1 MTNQEV
7 LDSLAWAVQ
16 AEVSAYVF
24 YLHAM
29 KKVDDEELKE
39 AFRSLAEDEK
49 QHFRIVESQYDALH
63 RSERWITYKDA
74 LLVEGLPEIDEK
86 LSEVQEGLMEEIDS
100 VETKRDIIKL
110 GLEKEKKAHEHYRN
124 QLEKVTSPEA
134 KETLEYL
141 AGFELGHMKKL
152 ENMLKKHG

>member
-1 MTNQEV
+1 MAHQEV

-24 YLHAM
+24 YLEAM
-29 KKVDDEELKE
+29 KKVDDYELKE
-39 AFRSLAEDEK
+39 VLRSLAEDEK
-49 QHFRIVESQYDALH
+49 QHFKIVESQYDALH

-74 LLVEGLPEIDEK
+74 LLVEGLPDIDEK
-86 LSEVQEGLMEEIDS
+86 VSEVQKELMEEIES
-100 VETKRDIIKL
+100 AGTTKDILEL
-110 GLEKEKKAHEHYRN
+110 GLEKEKKAHEHYKN
-124 QLEKVTSPEA
+124 QLQKATSPEA

-152 ENMLKKHG
+152 QNMLKKHG

>member
-1 MTNQEV
+1 MAQQEV

-24 YLHAM
+24 YREAM
-29 KKVDDEELKE
+29 EKIDDDELRETLK
-39 AFRSLAEDEK
+39 SLAEDEK
-49 QHFRIVESQYDALH
+49 QHFKIVESQYDALH

-86 LSEVQEGLMEEIDS
+86 VSDVQETLMKEIES
-100 VETKRDIIKL
+100 ARSTREIL
-110 GLEKEKKAHEHYRN
+110 EMGLEKEKQAHQHYKS
-124 QLEKVTSPEA
+124 QLEKASSPEA

-141 AGFELGHMKKL
+141 ASFELGHVKKL